1 MWNKVFVFFMELKMT
16 IGDNFT
22 LETPFK
28 DLIELYGTD
37 EQKKICEPLQL
48 NQNGELLLIR
58 YGRYSD
64 VFSGESEYDF
74 VDFWDMFDGF
84 YQECRSLVINIISEE
99 IVLSPFKKFR
109 NLNECEENSLENIK
123 KKTEVAK
130 SIEITDKLDGS
141 MQSARW
147 YNNEVVMS
155 GSQSLSLSDSWR
167 LTDGY
172 NMLTNNL
179 NYVAMLNHH
188 SDCTFIFE
196 YISLQDA
203 HVVLYDK
210 SQEGLYLIGIRN
222 TINGEQYSYKDVLR
236 IANEYGVKTT
246 KLYDKTL
253 DEVMGELDKYKAHEK
268 EGFVMNIDGY
278 MVKIKCDDYVNI
290 HKILSNISSI
300 NLIIQKIS
308 DDQFDDLIA
317 KVPFSYKDRVLKVA
331 NVIYDYINKTDNIVK
346 EIYSKA
352 DKSNKKTFMIWVEN
366 NVDKELR
373 GYIRNMYL
381 GNENN
386 YLKKG
391 QGLKKLKDMGI
402 EGNYSALFV
411 EEE

>member
-1 MWNKVFVFFMELKMT
+1 MWNKVFVFFMELKRT

-22 LETPFK
+22 LDIPFK
-28 DLIELYGTD
+28 DLIELYCTD
-37 EQKKICEPLQL
+37 KQKNICKPLQL

-84 YQECRSLVINIISEE
+84 YQECRSLVINLELEE

-109 NLNECEENSLENIK
+109 NLGECEENSLENIK
-123 KKTEVAK
+123 RKIDVAK

-147 YNNEVVMS
+147 YYNEVIMS

-172 NMLTNNL
+172 NMLTSNL
-179 NYVAMLNHH
+179 NYVTMLNHY

-222 TINGEQYSYKDVLR
+222 VIDGEQYSYKDVLR
-236 IANEYGVKTT
+236 IANYYGIKTT

-253 DEVMGELDKYKAHEK
+253 DEVMSELDKYKAHEK

-290 HKILSNISSI
+290 HRILSNISSI

-308 DDQFDDLIA
+308 EDQFDDLIS
-317 KVPFSYKDRVLKVA
+317 KVPLSYRDRVTKVA
-331 NVIYDYINKTDNIVK
+331 NVIYDYIKRTNDIVVDL
-346 EIYSKA
+346 YSVA
-352 DKSNKKTFMIWVEN
+352 DKSDKKSFMLWVEN
-366 NVDKELR
+366 NVDKEYR
-373 GYIRNMYL
+373 GYVRNLYL

-386 YLKKG
+386 YLKRG
-391 QGLKKLKDMGI
+391 QGLKKLKDMRI
-402 EGNYSALFV
+402 NDNYSALFV